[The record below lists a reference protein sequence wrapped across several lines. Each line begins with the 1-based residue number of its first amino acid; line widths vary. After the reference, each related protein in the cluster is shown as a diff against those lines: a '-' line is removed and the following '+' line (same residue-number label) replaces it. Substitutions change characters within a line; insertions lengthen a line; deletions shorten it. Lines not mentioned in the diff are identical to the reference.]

1 MMQLLMDNMG
11 QVVGITLIH
20 SLWQGLLIYL
30 ALRILFL
37 CFPALSAEKKYL
49 FSLSALFSIAIV
61 FVYTFIAEVD
71 KFDWQPSISA
81 DYVPVSKPID
91 ITHQTAYTG
100 YADLVKVDLDTSN
113 TSFNSIF
120 KASLPYITWF
130 YLIGLFVNIS
140 MIGIAWNRIQVIKK
154 NLWDAQYLQAKV
166 DAFLVQFKIDAK
178 VRVSFSGLIDVPC
191 VVGYLKP
198 IILLPVTLTTLLSA
212 EEVESILLHELSHI
226 KNNDYVLNLI
236 QQMVSVL
243 LFFNPFAQLIGRLVS
258 TERENRCDDWV
269 VSKTGK
275 PLIYASALV
284 KLEETRYEELR
295 LVLAASG
302 KKHFL
307 RTRIERILNNHQSAR
322 HIRHWLLLVLF
333 ICSMAFWFSFKTA
346 SKTEFNLLGKISG
359 DVESVSLAYTNEQ
372 GKALTEK
379 CIVKDGAFYFN
390 GHISGSR
397 LVFLSAFNY
406 KNKRVDASFFIGPG
420 AVTVTG
426 DYNDLEHVT
435 VRGSAAQEDYRDY
448 QLQEASLNRNA
459 ASLIAQW
466 KGLRKEA
473 RQAIKQHK
481 SEKEIS
487 LIEHQLE
494 IISDQID
501 PYRGK
506 KEDNAR
512 NYISRHPY
520 SYVSALQLIVYAK
533 GWPID
538 TVKSMFSK
546 FDPEIKSSSYGKA
559 ISRIILEMDGNAP
572 GTMAADFKAQENDGK
587 QIRLSDFKGKV
598 VLLNFW
604 TSVQPQLDNT
614 PNLITLYKKY
624 HQKGFDMISIADD
637 DADPDAWKRY
647 IKKMGVDRLWHQVLR
662 GVKYNEDGPPDM
674 TNAIDKQ
681 FNVSVLPTRIL
692 IGRDG
697 EIIGRYIGT
706 EANADLDKKLT
717 VLFDKKP

>member
-1 MMQLLMDNMG
+1 
-11 QVVGITLIH
+11 VV
-20 SLWQGLLIYL
+20 
-30 ALRILFL
+30 
-37 CFPALSAEKKYL
+37 
-49 FSLSALFSIAIV
+49 
-61 FVYTFIAEVD
+61 
-71 KFDWQPSISA
+71 A
-81 DYVPVSKPID
+81 DYIPVSAPTD
-91 ITHQTAYTG
+91 ISDQIGYPPNANLVELTLAPSNISFTG
-100 YADLVKVDLDTSN
+100 
-113 TSFNSIF
+113 IF
-120 KASLPYITWF
+120 KASLPYIALL
-130 YLIGLFVNIS
+130 YLIGLIINIS
-140 MIGIAWNRIQVIKK
+140 MIAVAWNRIQIIKR

-178 VRVSFSGLIDVPC
+178 VRVSFSRLIDVPC

-198 IILLPVTLTTLLSA
+198 LILLPVTLTTLLSA

-284 KLEETRYEELR
+284 KLEETRFEELR
-295 LVLAASG
+295 LALAASG

-322 HIRHWLLLVLF
+322 NVRHWLLLVLF
-333 ICSMAFWFSFKTA
+333 ICSVAFWFSFKTA
-346 SKTEFNLLGKISG
+346 SKTEFNLSGKISG
-359 DVESVSLAYTNEQ
+359 DIESVNLSYMNEQ
-372 GKALTEK
+372 GKQVTEK
-379 CIVKDGAFYFN
+379 YTTQNGTFVFT
-390 GHISGSR
+390 GHINGSR
-397 LVFLSAFNY
+397 LVFLSAFNN
-406 KNKRVDASFFIGPG
+406 KNKRADANFFIDPG

-459 ASLIAQW
+459 ATLIVQW
-466 KGLRKEA
+466 KRLRKEA

-481 SEKEIS
+481 SEQEIA
-487 LIEHQLE
+487 LIEQQLE
-494 IISDQID
+494 MISDQID

-512 NYISRHPY
+512 NYIARHPN

-546 FDPEIKSSSYGKA
+546 FDPEIKSSSYGKS
-559 ISRIILEMDGNAP
+559 ISRIILEME
-572 GTMAADFKAQENDGK
+572 GTPLEQWRP
-587 QIRLSDFKGKV
+587 I
-598 VLLNFW
+598 LLLGVMME
-604 TSVQPQLDNT
+604 S
-614 PNLITLYKKY
+614 
-624 HQKGFDMISIADD
+624 
-637 DADPDAWKRY
+637 RY
-647 IKKMGVDRLWHQVLR
+647 V
-662 GVKYNEDGPPDM
+662 
-674 TNAIDKQ
+674 
-681 FNVSVLPTRIL
+681 
-692 IGRDG
+692 
-697 EIIGRYIGT
+697 
-706 EANADLDKKLT
+706 
-717 VLFDKKP
+717 

>member
-61 FVYTFIAEVD
+61 FVYTFVAEVE

-91 ITHQTAYTG
+91 TIHQTAYSG

-113 TSFNSIF
+113 ISFNSIF

-130 YLIGLFVNIS
+130 YLIGLFINIS
-140 MIGIAWNRIQVIKK
+140 MIGIAWNRIQIIKK

-166 DAFLVQFKIDAK
+166 DAFLVQFKIDVK
-178 VRVSFSGLIDVPC
+178 VRVSFSRLIDVPC

-243 LFFNPFAQLIGRLVS
+243 LFFNPFAQLIGRVVS

-295 LVLAASG
+295 LALAASG

-359 DVESVSLAYTNEQ
+359 DVQSVSLAYTNEQ

-397 LVFLSAFNY
+397 LVFLSAFND
-406 KNKRVDASFFIGPG
+406 KNKRADASFFIGPG
-420 AVTVTG
+420 TVTVTG
-426 DYNDLEHVT
+426 DYNDLQHVT
-435 VRGSAAQEDYRDY
+435 VKGSAAQEDYKDY
-448 QLQEASLNRNA
+448 KIQTASINQDA
-459 ASLIAQW
+459 AVLIAQW
-466 KGLRKEA
+466 RQLRRKE
-473 RQAIKQHK
+473 REAIKQHK
-481 SEKEIS
+481 SEKEID
-487 LIEHQLE
+487 LMERQQEAIADQLT
-494 IISDQID
+494 
-501 PYRGK
+501 PYRSK
-506 KEDNAR
+506 LEDNAR
-512 NYISRHPY
+512 EYIATHTNSF
-520 SYVSALQLIVYAK
+520 VSALQLIVYAK
-533 GWPID
+533 GWPLD
-538 TVKSMFSK
+538 TVKSLFNN
-546 FDPEIKSSSYGKA
+546 FDPTIKNSSYGKA
-559 ISRIILEMDGNAP
+559 ISRIILEMEGTPP
-572 GTMAADFKAQENDGK
+572 GAMAANFTTLDHNGK
-587 QIRLSDFKGKV
+587 QISLSDLKGKV
-598 VLLNFW
+598 VMLNFW
-604 TSVQPQLDNT
+604 TSAQPQLDNT

-624 HQKGFDMISIADD
+624 HQKGFDIVSVADD
-637 DADPDAWKRY
+637 DADPDVWKRY
-647 IKKMGVDRLWHQVLR
+647 IKKTGVDRLWHQVLR
-662 GVKYNEDGPPDM
+662 GVKYDKGHADA
-674 TNAIDKQ
+674 TNTIDNK
-681 FNVSVLPTRIL
+681 FTVSVLPTRIL
-692 IGRDG
+692 IGPNG

-706 EANADLDKKLT
+706 EGNVELDKKLT
-717 VLFDKKP
+717 ALFD